1 MLDGLSGR
9 STPNGSNDMAETRIN
24 FDAPKPSTA
33 KTVAEVDQVR
43 PLPTPEK
50 LNVDALKRAQG
61 KG

>member
-1 MLDGLSGR
+1 
-9 STPNGSNDMAETRIN
+9 MAEKIDIN

-50 LNVDALKRAQG
+50 LNLAALRKAQAAG
-61 KG
+61 KK